1 MPQWRSLILSSFL
14 ISYVSGYIDNF
25 TKNSKYILLMII
37 LFLNAH
43 LVFAQTQTKEISDS
57 PLNFTKIT
65 PALEIT
71 LSELGDTISIYPDSN
86 CRLNQDAQIN
96 KEAID
101 PLWQSIVNKPYL
113 ERLSGLAILEQVK
126 QRAQQSRM
134 VITIDSDVE
143 TKLTIQTNEIT
154 QNISLYSI
162 DLVHSTYPKAKL
174 LSQFMEIVILMRKA
188 KELCAG

>member
-1 MPQWRSLILSSFL
+1 MNNFFLSYKVDCLGDF
-14 ISYVSGYIDNF
+14 V
-25 TKNSKYILLMII
+25 KNNRYSCLALL
-37 LFLNAH
+37 LFLPVQLA
-43 LVFAQTQTKEISDS
+43 LAQNKPMEISES
-57 PLNFTKIT
+57 QLESSQMSNT
-65 PALEIT
+65 LEIT
-71 LSELGDTISIYPDSN
+71 LSELGDTISIYPGSN

-174 LSQFMEIVILMRKA
+174 LSPFMEIVILMRKA